1 MQQPFEFFKI
11 KHSFLLFA
19 IMQPIQATRARKK
32 CHTSK
37 FGIRT
42 KNFFDK
48 ISFCRFLIF
57 RIEIHCTHKL
67 LTPEEE
73 SQRFKKKN
81 L

>member
-1 MQQPFEFFKI
+1 MQQPFELLKI

-42 KNFFDK
+42 KNVFDK
-48 ISFCRFLIF
+48 ISFVDF
-57 RIEIHCTHKL
+57 
-67 LTPEEE
+67 
-73 SQRFKKKN
+73 
-81 L
+81 